1 MFSGESYHCCNAH
14 TTDIT
19 THFDPFPLDRSV
31 RVRFEYPVVFYT
43 ANNIVWWLP
52 FEKTEFGI
60 TEVKGIT
67 IHMSDKCV
75 TFYSFLSFYFLK
87 HS

>member
-43 ANNIVWWLP
+43 ANNIV
-52 FEKTEFGI
+52 
-60 TEVKGIT
+60 
-67 IHMSDKCV
+67 
-75 TFYSFLSFYFLK
+75 
-87 HS
+87 